1 MLYEYSKIAELKK
14 MAETSESSIKL
25 KNMQEIIKR
34 MSEIFSK
41 VYNKKCT
48 ELQEETT
55 RAKEKV
61 EQMDLQI
68 RGL

>member
-1 MLYEYSKIAELKK
+1 
-14 MAETSESSIKL
+14 
-25 KNMQEIIKR
+25 MQEIIKR